1 MLRGGLPLS
10 PTAFCSIDLQA
21 SLSGKR
27 RGNATEPN
35 SKSMAGR
42 ELPFFFFFFKMGCG
56 ARLWEIQLGACQN
69 PSALSPGPA
78 AGEDTSS
85 ALTSF
90 PAEQAACES
99 AILADVPFREDFS
112 LPEPDRF
119 SASLFHAGLSPI
131 TAPPAIPAQVI
142 FL

>member
-42 ELPFFFFFFKMGCG
+42 ELPFFFFFLRWAAEHGFGRSNWVLVKIPPLCPR
-56 ARLWEIQLGACQN
+56 ARL
-69 PSALSPGPA
+69 PA
-78 AGEDTSS
+78 KT
-85 ALTSF
+85 
-90 PAEQAACES
+90 PA
-99 AILADVPFREDFS
+99 PR
-112 LPEPDRF
+112 
-119 SASLFHAGLSPI
+119 
-131 TAPPAIPAQVI
+131 
-142 FL
+142 

>member
-42 ELPFFFFFFKMGCG
+42 ELPFFFFF
-56 ARLWEIQLGACQN
+56 
-69 PSALSPGPA
+69 
-78 AGEDTSS
+78 
-85 ALTSF
+85 
-90 PAEQAACES
+90 
-99 AILADVPFREDFS
+99 
-112 LPEPDRF
+112 
-119 SASLFHAGLSPI
+119 
-131 TAPPAIPAQVI
+131 
-142 FL
+142 